1 MMNQVVEGRTSN
13 HASFLIL
20 VVDDDEDIRDLITYI
35 LNSSGFQVISAID
48 GISALLQIEHHQPD
62 LALLDVMLP
71 GLSGLEVL
79 QRIRNSQDG
88 HTRQMP
94 VVMLSALANKANP
107 EVDQT
112 LGVTKFLAKP
122 FQSADL
128 LELVSTILTADT
140 G

>member
-1 MMNQVVEGRTSN
+1 VAFRLYPQLT
-13 HASFLIL
+13 A
-20 VVDDDEDIRDLITYI
+20 
-35 LNSSGFQVISAID
+35 
-48 GISALLQIEHHQPD
+48 SALYSRLNTIS